1 MGIKALSD
9 AKEDLALTRETRSA
23 DVKFL
28 HNLKL
33 QCNDLDKQWER
44 RSATRAEE
52 IKAVAEA
59 RHILTEDDNREML
72 HKSDTLLQERSE
84 MTLRRARASESLLR
98 AAQLPEFDADDLLSA
113 WHGRHASVAMH
124 SVGPRAQLFT
134 LALGVKLDSFTKV
147 KEMMDKMLAELK
159 SQQEEEAKFK
169 AYCIK
174 ELDENEKATYGK
186 NEEKKDLEAKIEQLK
201 ALLAKLAKEIAQHK
215 ADIAATE
222 VEI

>member
-1 MGIKALSD
+1 MG
-9 AKEDLALTRETRSA
+9 
-23 DVKFL
+23 VKFL

-59 RHILTEDDNREML
+59 IAILTEDDNREML
-72 HKSDTLLQERSE
+72 HKSVTLLQEYSERTSAE
-84 MTLRRARASESLLR
+84 MTARRARASEYLLR
-98 AAQLPEFDADDLLSA
+98 ASQLPDFDADDLLSA
-113 WHGRHASVAMH
+113 WHGRHGSMAVH
-124 SVGPRAQLFT
+124 VNGPRSQLST
-134 LALGVKLDSFTKV
+134 LALGVKLDGFAKV

-174 ELDENEKATYGK
+174 DLDQNEKDT
-186 NEEKKDLEAKIEQLK
+186 
-201 ALLAKLAKEIAQHK
+201 
-215 ADIAATE
+215 
-222 VEI
+222 